1 MLKSE
6 RHRLILEAIAQQH
19 KVVSAEISH
28 QLHTSDDTIRRD
40 LTELAQ
46 AGLLIKVH
54 GGALPLPAPPDQRE
68 QQALALLRQGIQLL
82 TGRTDV
88 QSVQLLVINLP
99 L

>member
-6 RHRLILEAIAQQH
+6 RHRLILEVIAQQH
-19 KVVSAEISH
+19 KVVSAEISR

-40 LTELAQ
+40 LNELAQ

-54 GGALPLPAPPDQRE
+54 GGALPLPAPPDQRQE
-68 QQALALLRQGIQLL
+68 QALAMLREGIQLL
-82 TGRTDV
+82 TGKTAAPT
-88 QSVQLLVINLP
+88 VQLLIINLP